1 MLMARGSAGFG
12 GPIRASLAA
21 WAKLMEAFMGRA
33 HNQSALSVSLSL
45 SLSLSQ
51 VFFSLSSNTNYRMS
65 SANDEM

>member
-45 SLSLSQ
+45 SLSS
-51 VFFSLSSNTNYRMS
+51 VF
-65 SANDEM
+65 